1 MAFSPQPG
9 EQYTIRR
16 KVLKI
21 FGASFHVF
29 GPDGKVVG
37 FCKQK
42 AFKLREDI
50 RLYTDES
57 CATELLVIKAR
68 QVIDFSATYDVTLPT
83 GQVLASLRRKGMAS
97 TFLKDSWLVF
107 DPQGR
112 ELATLTE
119 KGSFLAFLRRWVDW
133 VSLLSPQTFTLERAG
148 RPPVAQYRTHF
159 NPFVYRLGVSI
170 LADDPEIDDLVVL
183 ACGCLI
189 AAIEG
194 RHQG

>member
-1 MAFSPQPG
+1 MAFNAQPG

-21 FGASFHVF
+21 FGASFHVYA
-29 GPDGKVVG
+29 PDGRVVA

-50 RLYTDES
+50 RLYTDET
-57 CATELLVIKAR
+57 CGTELVVIKAR

-83 GQVLASLRRKGMAS
+83 GQVLASLRRKGLAS

-107 DPQGR
+107 DPAGQQI
-112 ELATLTE
+112 ATLTE
-119 KGSFLAFLRRWVDW
+119 KGGVLAFMRHWIEIVAA
-133 VSLLSPQTFTLERAG
+133 LSPQTFTLERPGKPAL
-148 RPPVAQYRTHF
+148 AQYRTHF
-159 NPFVYRLGVSI
+159 NLFVYRLGVSI

-194 RHQG
+194 RQKS

>member
-1 MAFSPQPG
+1 MAFNAQPG

-16 KVLKI
+16 KVLKL

-29 GPDGKVVG
+29 APDGSVVA

-57 CATELLVIKAR
+57 CTTELLVIKAR

-107 DPQGR
+107 DPHGR

-119 KGSFLAFLRRWVDW
+119 RGNFLAFLRRWVDF

-148 RPPVAQYRTHF
+148 KPSIAQYRTHF
-159 NPFVYRLGVSI
+159 NLFVYRLGVSI
-170 LADDPEIDDLVVL
+170 LADDPEIDDLVIL

-189 AAIEG
+189 AAVEG
-194 RHQG
+194 RQQG

>member
-1 MAFSPQPG
+1 MAFNAQPG

-21 FGASFHVF
+21 FGASFHVYA
-29 GPDGKVVG
+29 PDGRVVA

-50 RLYTDES
+50 RLYTDDS
-57 CATELLVIKAR
+57 CTTELLLIKAR

-83 GQVLASLRRKGMAS
+83 GQVLASLRRKGLAS
-97 TFLKDSWLVF
+97 TFLKDSWIVF
-107 DPQGR
+107 DAAGR

-119 KGSFLAFLRRWVDW
+119 RGGFLAFLRHWVEIIAA
-133 VSLLSPQTFTLERAG
+133 LSPQTFTLERPG
-148 RPPVAQYRTHF
+148 KPPIAQYRTHF
-159 NPFVYRLGVSI
+159 NLFVYRLGVSI
-170 LADDPEIDDLVVL
+170 LADDPEIDDLVIL

-194 RHQG
+194 RQQT